1 MYVTVRKYTTGS
13 EFADALVENE
23 SEVRGLIT
31 GIEGFH
37 AYYLI
42 RTDDGAVSIS
52 VYDDRSGAEESNR
65 QAADWVRENLS
76 HLSVGPPQISAGE
89 VAISLS

>member
-31 GIEGFH
+31 
-37 AYYLI
+37 
-42 RTDDGAVSIS
+42 VSRAS
-52 VYDDRSGAEESNR
+52 T
-65 QAADWVRENLS
+65 
-76 HLSVGPPQISAGE
+76 PTT
-89 VAISLS
+89 